1 MSLAEIEEQVALKC
15 YHCGDDI
22 ITEVITF
29 DNRNFCCASCQ
40 TVYEIL
46 SQGDMGEYYKLNQSP
61 GKAQKVIIEGTYD
74 FLDNEQTA
82 NSLLNFND
90 GKLAIVTLYL
100 PEIHCSSCI
109 WLLENLFKIDNRI
122 TSVEV
127 NFLQKEA
134 LIRFNPTKIS
144 LKEVAILLSKIGYP
158 PSLSYDDLS
167 KKVKTN
173 PMRAYYYKLGVAFFA
188 FGNIML
194 LSFPDYFGLG
204 ELNDPRT
211 KVFFGYMNF
220 LLSLPVLFYSA
231 QEFFQSAWQ
240 GLKQKTL
247 NMDFPIVL
255 GLIVMFV
262 RSSYEIFSQT
272 GAGFMDTLASLVF
285 LMLIGRMFK
294 NKSYNRISYDRDYR
308 SYFPIAVNRIIDGKE
323 SSIKIS
329 EIQKGDLL
337 RIRNGELIPADSIL
351 KSANATVDY
360 SFVTGEANDVLLNAQ
375 ENLFAGGRNKGKSIE
390 IEAQKSVSQSYLT
403 SLWNN
408 EAFDKQDD
416 DNLTTLANKVSGIFT
431 VIVVVIAIAALV
443 YWYPIDLTIG
453 INAFTAVLIITC
465 PCALA
470 LSSPFTLGSVIR
482 VLGRNNIYLKN
493 TNVIEKLAKIDT
505 IIFDKTGTITQSKV
519 KQVQFVP
526 INDNDLDSDELDV
539 VKAACSHSGH
549 TLSRMIYNELTYNKS
564 IVVSSF
570 KEEIG
575 FGIEAVVN
583 DIKVRIGSAKYIG
596 FDSNSQNPTATQVFV
611 KIDEEIKG
619 YFEIKSTYRDGL
631 NKLIN
636 KLSQKFNLFLL
647 SGDNDNEKEN
657 LGLIFPKENLYF
669 NQKPQDKLNKIKE
682 LNQSQHTM
690 MVGDGLN
697 DAGALKQSFVGIAIT
712 DEIGNFFPSSDAV
725 IDSKEFTKLNTLLE
739 FAKSAKSVI
748 IFSFLLSFAYNTL
761 GIYYAVTG
769 KFSPV
774 VAAIIMPISSVTIIL
789 FTTMTVSFLAKRKG
803 L

>member
-1 MSLAEIEEQVALKC
+1 MNLVEVENQVAEKC
-15 YHCGDDI
+15 YHCGDNI
-22 ITEVITF
+22 VTELITF

-46 SQGDMGEYYKLNQSP
+46 SQGDLGDYYKFNQSP
-61 GKAQKVIIEGTYD
+61 GKAQKSLTEGKYD

-82 NSLLNFND
+82 STLLNFND

-109 WLLENLFKIDNRI
+109 WLLENLYKIDNRI

-134 LIRFNPTKIS
+134 LIRFNPTIIS

-167 KKVKTN
+167 KKEKIN
-173 PMRAYYYKLGVAFFA
+173 PLRTYYYKLGVAFFA

-204 ELNDPRT
+204 ELNDPST
-211 KVFFGYMNF
+211 KVFFGYLNF
-220 LLSLPVLFYSA
+220 ILSLPVLFYSA

-255 GLIVMFV
+255 GLIVMFI
-262 RSSYEIFSQT
+262 RSSYEIFTQT

-294 NKSYNRISYDRDYR
+294 NKSYDRISYDRDYR
-308 SYFPIAVNRIIDGKE
+308 SYFPIAVNKIIDGIE

-337 RIRNGELIPADSIL
+337 RIRNSELIPADSIL
-351 KSANATVDY
+351 ISKNATIDY
-360 SFVTGEANDVLLNAQ
+360 SFVTGEERDVILNNK

-390 IEAQKSVSQSYLT
+390 IEAHKSVSQSYLT

-408 EAFDKQDD
+408 EVFDKQDD
-416 DNLTTLANKVSGIFT
+416 DNLTTLANRVSGVFT
-431 VIVVVIAIAALV
+431 VIIVLIAISSLV
-443 YWYPIDLTIG
+443 YWFPIDLKIG

-470 LSSPFTLGSVIR
+470 LSSPFTLGSVLR
-482 VLGRNNIYLKN
+482 VFGRNNIYLKN

-505 IIFDKTGTITQSKV
+505 IIFDKTGTITQSKM
-519 KQVQFVP
+519 KQVQFVAV
-526 INDNDLDSDELDV
+526 NNELDSDELDII
-539 VKAACSHSGH
+539 KAACSHSGH
-549 TLSRMIYNELTYNKS
+549 TLSRMIYNEITYNKS
-564 IVVSSF
+564 INVSSF

-575 FGIEAVVN
+575 LGIEAIVN
-583 DIKVRIGSAKYIG
+583 NVKVRIGSSKFVG
-596 FDSNSQNPTATQVFV
+596 NNSKNENPTSTQVYV
-611 KIDEEIKG
+611 KLGDEIKG

-631 NKLIN
+631 NNLIN
-636 KLSQKFNLFLL
+636 KLSQKYSLFLL

-657 LGLIFPKENLYF
+657 LSLIFPKENLYF
-669 NQKPQDKLNKIKE
+669 NQKPQDKLDKIKE
-682 LNQSQHTM
+682 LNENHHTM

-697 DAGALKQSFVGIAIT
+697 DAGALKQSFVGVAIT

-725 IDSKEFTKLNTLLE
+725 IDSKEFTKLDTLIN

-761 GIYYAVTG
+761 GIYYAVSG

-789 FTTMTVSFLAKRKG
+789 FTTLAVSLLAKRKG